1 VTRELAIAAAR
12 AQCTNFGKTLAVYRL
27 PAWKP
32 DVYGVRDV
40 EQLPREAET
49 FESFAPDGPPPALSA
64 PPPPTPA
71 RQPKVGQRS
80 LF

>member
-1 VTRELAIAAAR
+1 MRELAIAAAR
-12 AQCTNFGKTLAVYRL
+12 AQCNNFGKTLAVYRL
-27 PAWKP
+27 PAWTP

-49 FESFAPDGPPPALSA
+49 FERFAPDGPPAFDQSA
-64 PPPPTPA
+64 PPPPKPV